1 MLEDKDFEFVEEAP
15 VTNEEVPA
23 EEEITA
29 DDFTLTEVDSTI
41 HEQKFQT
48 KPTTFTKD
56 AFRRFKKNK
65 SSVAATYI
73 LGTLVL
79 LSIVVPL
86 VDRNDIEN
94 SHPEEIFLSP
104 KLFNAGT
111 GFWDGTERYSNIAVD
126 ISEMPNATTEE
137 EKPNGDRTDSVSVN
151 VSVNDSVNV
160 SDSVNVA
167 EAKPAEPAPARKRF
181 VKPELEEIR
190 EFCFEKNIN
199 IDVDRFF
206 NYYESKG
213 WKVGVS
219 PMKDWKA
226 AVRNWAKN
234 DSLYSRPGS
243 TRISSDTSAQVL
255 QNYTAP
261 ETETDVESNLAEI
274 QGVNNAELEED
285 KIVF

>member
-1 MLEDKDFEFVEEAP
+1 MRESFVLHAEYIED
-15 VTNEEVPA
+15 
-23 EEEITA
+23 
-29 DDFTLTEVDSTI
+29 L
-41 HEQKFQT
+41 
-48 KPTTFTKD
+48 
-56 AFRRFKKNK
+56 
-65 SSVAATYI
+65 
-73 LGTLVL
+73 
-79 LSIVVPL
+79 
-86 VDRNDIEN
+86 
-94 SHPEEIFLSP
+94 PEELKGAFLRYIYEYGINETEPELSGLELTVWL
-104 KLFNAGT
+104 KIKRRIDDDVSAYERKVSNLKQNKNRTAT
-111 GFWDGTERYSNIAVD
+111 GAKTAITTDNRTDTERT
-126 ISEMPNATTEE
+126 PNGHRTENATEE
-137 EKPNGDRTDSVSVN
+137 EKPNGDRADSVSVN

>member
-1 MLEDKDFEFVEEAP
+1 MRESFVLHAEYIED
-15 VTNEEVPA
+15 
-23 EEEITA
+23 
-29 DDFTLTEVDSTI
+29 L
-41 HEQKFQT
+41 
-48 KPTTFTKD
+48 
-56 AFRRFKKNK
+56 
-65 SSVAATYI
+65 
-73 LGTLVL
+73 
-79 LSIVVPL
+79 
-86 VDRNDIEN
+86 
-94 SHPEEIFLSP
+94 PEELKGAFLRYIYEYGINEIEP
-104 KLFNAGT
+104 ELAGLELT
-111 GFWDGTERYSNIAVD
+111 VWLKIKRRIDDDVSAYERKVSNLRQNKNRTAIGAKTATTTDNRTDTERT
-126 ISEMPNATTEE
+126 PNGHRTENTTEE
-137 EKPNGDRTDSVSVN
+137 EKPNGHRTDS

-160 SDSVNVA
+160 SVNDIECVSVA
-167 EAKPAEPAPARKRF
+167 ETPAEPARATDTTKKRF
-181 VKPELEEIR
+181 VKPKLEDIR
-190 EFCFEKNIN
+190 DFCLEKNIN

-285 KIVF
+285 EIVF

>member
-1 MLEDKDFEFVEEAP
+1 MRESFVLHAEYIED
-15 VTNEEVPA
+15 
-23 EEEITA
+23 
-29 DDFTLTEVDSTI
+29 L
-41 HEQKFQT
+41 
-48 KPTTFTKD
+48 
-56 AFRRFKKNK
+56 
-65 SSVAATYI
+65 
-73 LGTLVL
+73 
-79 LSIVVPL
+79 
-86 VDRNDIEN
+86 
-94 SHPEEIFLSP
+94 PEELKGAFLRYIYEYGINETEPELSGLELTVWL
-104 KLFNAGT
+104 KIKRRIDDDVSAYERKVSNLKQNRNRTAT
-111 GFWDGTERYSNIAVD
+111 GAKSTAPTDNRTDTERT
-126 ISEMPNATTEE
+126 PNGHRTENTTEE
-137 EKPNGDRTDSVSVN
+137 EKPNGDRTDS

>member
-1 MLEDKDFEFVEEAP
+1 MRESFVLHAEYIED
-15 VTNEEVPA
+15 
-23 EEEITA
+23 
-29 DDFTLTEVDSTI
+29 L
-41 HEQKFQT
+41 
-48 KPTTFTKD
+48 
-56 AFRRFKKNK
+56 
-65 SSVAATYI
+65 
-73 LGTLVL
+73 
-79 LSIVVPL
+79 
-86 VDRNDIEN
+86 
-94 SHPEEIFLSP
+94 PEELKGAFLRYIYEYGINEIEPELSGLELTVWL
-104 KLFNAGT
+104 KIKRRIDDDVSAYERKVSNLKQNRNRTAT
-111 GFWDGTERYSNIAVD
+111 GAKSTAPTDNRTEN
-126 ISEMPNATTEE
+126 TTEE

-234 DSLYSRPGS
+234 DTIYQRPGT
-243 TRISSDTSAQVL
+243 TRISSDTEL
-255 QNYTAP
+255 LKNYTP
-261 ETETDVESNLAEI
+261 PQTQTDVMANLAEI
-274 QGVNNAELEED
+274 QGESTNAELEAEGT
-285 KIVF
+285 IIF

>member
-1 MLEDKDFEFVEEAP
+1 MRESFVLHAEYIED
-15 VTNEEVPA
+15 
-23 EEEITA
+23 
-29 DDFTLTEVDSTI
+29 L
-41 HEQKFQT
+41 
-48 KPTTFTKD
+48 
-56 AFRRFKKNK
+56 
-65 SSVAATYI
+65 
-73 LGTLVL
+73 
-79 LSIVVPL
+79 
-86 VDRNDIEN
+86 
-94 SHPEEIFLSP
+94 PEELKGAFLRYIYEYGINETEPELSGLELTVWL
-104 KLFNAGT
+104 KIKRRIDDDVQSYERKVSNLKQNKNRTAT
-111 GFWDGTERYSNIAVD
+111 GAKTATTTDNRTDTERT
-126 ISEMPNATTEE
+126 PNGHRTENTTEE
-137 EKPNGDRTDSVSVN
+137 EKPNGDRTDSVSVYVYDN
-151 VSVNDSVNV
+151 VNV
-160 SDSVNVA
+160 SDNVNVA
-167 EAKPAEPAPARKRF
+167 EAKPVEPAPARKRF
-181 VKPELEEIR
+181 VKPDLEEIR

-243 TRISSDTSAQVL
+243 TRISSDTSAQIL

-285 KIVF
+285 EIIF

>member
-1 MLEDKDFEFVEEAP
+1 MRESFVLHAEYIED
-15 VTNEEVPA
+15 
-23 EEEITA
+23 
-29 DDFTLTEVDSTI
+29 L
-41 HEQKFQT
+41 
-48 KPTTFTKD
+48 
-56 AFRRFKKNK
+56 
-65 SSVAATYI
+65 
-73 LGTLVL
+73 
-79 LSIVVPL
+79 
-86 VDRNDIEN
+86 
-94 SHPEEIFLSP
+94 PEELKGAFLRYIYEYGINETEPEFSGLELTVWL
-104 KLFNAGT
+104 KIKRRIDDDVSAYERKVSNLKQNRNRTAT
-111 GFWDGTERYSNIAVD
+111 GAKSTAPTDNRTDTERT
-126 ISEMPNATTEE
+126 PNGHRTENTTEE
-137 EKPNGDRTDSVSVN
+137 EKPNGDRADSVSVN
-151 VSVNDSVNV
+151 VSVNDSVDV

-167 EAKPAEPAPARKRF
+167 EAKPAEPALARKRF

>member
-1 MLEDKDFEFVEEAP
+1 MRESFVLHAEYIEDLPEDLKGAFLRYIYEYGI
-15 VTNEEVPA
+15 NE
-23 EEEITA
+23 
-29 DDFTLTEVDSTI
+29 TE
-41 HEQKFQT
+41 
-48 KPTTFTKD
+48 
-56 AFRRFKKNK
+56 
-65 SSVAATYI
+65 
-73 LGTLVL
+73 
-79 LSIVVPL
+79 
-86 VDRNDIEN
+86 
-94 SHPEEIFLSP
+94 P
-104 KLFNAGT
+104 KLSGLELTVWLKIKRRIDDDVLAYERKVSNLRQNKNRTAIGAKT
-111 GFWDGTERYSNIAVD
+111 AITTDNRTDTERA
-126 ISEMPNATTEE
+126 
-137 EKPNGDRTDSVSVN
+137 PNGDRTDSVSVN

-160 SDSVNVA
+160 PDSVNVA

-243 TRISSDTSAQVL
+243 VRISSDTSAQLL

-261 ETETDVESNLAEI
+261 ETETDFEANLAEI

-285 KIVF
+285 EIIF

>member
-1 MLEDKDFEFVEEAP
+1 MRESFVLHAEYIED
-15 VTNEEVPA
+15 
-23 EEEITA
+23 
-29 DDFTLTEVDSTI
+29 L
-41 HEQKFQT
+41 
-48 KPTTFTKD
+48 
-56 AFRRFKKNK
+56 
-65 SSVAATYI
+65 
-73 LGTLVL
+73 
-79 LSIVVPL
+79 
-86 VDRNDIEN
+86 
-94 SHPEEIFLSP
+94 PEELKGAFLRYIYEYGINEIEPELSGLELTVWL
-104 KLFNAGT
+104 KIKRRIDDDVSAYERKVSNLKQNRNRTAT
-111 GFWDGTERYSNIAVD
+111 GAKTVTTTDNRTDTERT
-126 ISEMPNATTEE
+126 PNGHRTENTTEE

-160 SDSVNVA
+160 PVNVPDSVNVA

-285 KIVF
+285 DIIF

>member
-1 MLEDKDFEFVEEAP
+1 MRESFVLHAEYIED
-15 VTNEEVPA
+15 
-23 EEEITA
+23 
-29 DDFTLTEVDSTI
+29 L
-41 HEQKFQT
+41 
-48 KPTTFTKD
+48 
-56 AFRRFKKNK
+56 
-65 SSVAATYI
+65 
-73 LGTLVL
+73 
-79 LSIVVPL
+79 
-86 VDRNDIEN
+86 
-94 SHPEEIFLSP
+94 PEELKGAFLRYIYEYGINEIEPELSGLELTVWL
-104 KLFNAGT
+104 KIKRRIDDDVQAYERKVSNLKQNKNRTAT
-111 GFWDGTERYSNIAVD
+111 GAKTATTTDNRTDTERT
-126 ISEMPNATTEE
+126 PNGHRTENTTEE
-137 EKPNGDRTDSVSVN
+137 EKPNGDRADS

-160 SDSVNVA
+160 SVNVPDSVNVA
-167 EAKPAEPAPARKRF
+167 EAKPAEPAPTRKRF

-261 ETETDVESNLAEI
+261 EIETDVESNLAEI

>member
-1 MLEDKDFEFVEEAP
+1 MRESFVLHAEYIEDLPEELKGAFLRYIYEYGINEIEPELSGLELTVCLNFEGRV
-15 VTNEEVPA
+15 
-23 EEEITA
+23 
-29 DDFTLTEVDSTI
+29 DDD
-41 HEQKFQT
+41 
-48 KPTTFTKD
+48 
-56 AFRRFKKNK
+56 
-65 SSVAATYI
+65 VAAKERKVSSLKQNKGRT
-73 LGTLVL
+73 
-79 LSIVVPL
+79 
-86 VDRNDIEN
+86 
-94 SHPEEIFLSP
+94 
-104 KLFNAGT
+104 AT
-111 GFWDGTERYSNIAVD
+111 GAKSTAPTDNRTDTERT
-126 ISEMPNATTEE
+126 PNGHRTENTTEE

-151 VSVNDSVNV
+151 ESVNESVNDSVNV
-160 SDSVNVA
+160 SDSANVA

-261 ETETDVESNLAEI
+261 ETETDVEANLAEI

>member
-1 MLEDKDFEFVEEAP
+1 MRESFVLHAEYIED
-15 VTNEEVPA
+15 
-23 EEEITA
+23 
-29 DDFTLTEVDSTI
+29 L
-41 HEQKFQT
+41 
-48 KPTTFTKD
+48 
-56 AFRRFKKNK
+56 
-65 SSVAATYI
+65 
-73 LGTLVL
+73 
-79 LSIVVPL
+79 
-86 VDRNDIEN
+86 
-94 SHPEEIFLSP
+94 PEELKGAFLRYIYEYGINEIEPELSGLELTVWL
-104 KLFNAGT
+104 KIKRRIDDDVSAYERKVSNLKQNRNRTAT
-111 GFWDGTERYSNIAVD
+111 GAKTATTTDNRTDTERT
-126 ISEMPNATTEE
+126 PNGHRTENTTEE
-137 EKPNGDRTDSVSVN
+137 EKPNGDRADSVSVN

-274 QGVNNAELEED
+274 QGVNYAELEED

>member
-1 MLEDKDFEFVEEAP
+1 MRESFVLHAEYIEDLPEELKGAFLRYIYEYGINEIEPELSGLELTVWLKIKRRIDDDVSAYERKVS
-15 VTNEEVPA
+15 NLKQNRNR
-23 EEEITA
+23 TA
-29 DDFTLTEVDSTI
+29 TG
-41 HEQKFQT
+41 T
-48 KPTTFTKD
+48 KTAPTTETRTD
-56 AFRRFKKNK
+56 
-65 SSVAATYI
+65 
-73 LGTLVL
+73 
-79 LSIVVPL
+79 
-86 VDRNDIEN
+86 
-94 SHPEEIFLSP
+94 
-104 KLFNAGT
+104 
-111 GFWDGTERYSNIAVD
+111 TERT
-126 ISEMPNATTEE
+126 PNGHRTENTTEE
-137 EKPNGDRTDSVSVN
+137 EKPNGDRADSVSVN

>member
-1 MLEDKDFEFVEEAP
+1 MKER
-15 VTNEEVPA
+15 
-23 EEEITA
+23 
-29 DDFTLTEVDSTI
+29 
-41 HEQKFQT
+41 FQT
-48 KPTTFTKD
+48 LNRT
-56 AFRRFKKNK
+56 
-65 SSVAATYI
+65 
-73 LGTLVL
+73 
-79 LSIVVPL
+79 
-86 VDRNDIEN
+86 E
-94 SHPEEIFLSP
+94 
-104 KLFNAGT
+104 
-111 GFWDGTERYSNIAVD
+111 TERQPAQKPRRLPKT
-126 ISEMPNATTEE
+126 ERTPNGHRTESTTET
-137 EKPNGDRTDSVSVN
+137 EKPNGDRADS

-160 SDSVNVA
+160 SVNDIECVSVA
-167 EAKPAEPAPARKRF
+167 ETPAEPAPEPAPIRKRF

-234 DSLYSRPGS
+234 DSIYARPGS
-243 TRISSDTSAQVL
+243 TRISSDTSSQVL

-261 ETETDVESNLAEI
+261 VTETDIESNLAEI

>member
-1 MLEDKDFEFVEEAP
+1 MRESFVLHAEYIED
-15 VTNEEVPA
+15 
-23 EEEITA
+23 
-29 DDFTLTEVDSTI
+29 L
-41 HEQKFQT
+41 
-48 KPTTFTKD
+48 
-56 AFRRFKKNK
+56 
-65 SSVAATYI
+65 
-73 LGTLVL
+73 
-79 LSIVVPL
+79 
-86 VDRNDIEN
+86 
-94 SHPEEIFLSP
+94 PEELKGAFLRYIYEYGINETEPELSGLELTVWL
-104 KLFNAGT
+104 KIKRRIDDDVQAYERKVSNLKQNKNRTAT
-111 GFWDGTERYSNIAVD
+111 GVKTATTTDNRTDTERT
-126 ISEMPNATTEE
+126 PNGDRTENTTEE
-137 EKPNGDRTDSVSVN
+137 EKPNGHRTDS

-160 SDSVNVA
+160 SVNDIECVSVA
-167 EAKPAEPAPARKRF
+167 ETPAEPAPEPAPTRKRF
-181 VKPELEEIR
+181 VAPTLEEIR

-199 IDVDRFF
+199 TNVDKFF
-206 NYYESKG
+206 YYYKSKG
-213 WKVGVS
+213 WKVGNS

>member
-1 MLEDKDFEFVEEAP
+1 MRESFVLHAEYIED
-15 VTNEEVPA
+15 
-23 EEEITA
+23 
-29 DDFTLTEVDSTI
+29 L
-41 HEQKFQT
+41 
-48 KPTTFTKD
+48 
-56 AFRRFKKNK
+56 
-65 SSVAATYI
+65 
-73 LGTLVL
+73 
-79 LSIVVPL
+79 
-86 VDRNDIEN
+86 
-94 SHPEEIFLSP
+94 PEELKGAFLRYIYEYGINETEPELSGLELTVWL
-104 KLFNAGT
+104 KIKRRIDDDVQAYERKVSNLKQNRNRTAT
-111 GFWDGTERYSNIAVD
+111 GAKTSTTTDNRTDAER
-126 ISEMPNATTEE
+126 T
-137 EKPNGDRTDSVSVN
+137 PNGDRTDSVSVN

>member
-1 MLEDKDFEFVEEAP
+1 MRESFVLHAEYIED
-15 VTNEEVPA
+15 
-23 EEEITA
+23 
-29 DDFTLTEVDSTI
+29 L
-41 HEQKFQT
+41 
-48 KPTTFTKD
+48 
-56 AFRRFKKNK
+56 
-65 SSVAATYI
+65 
-73 LGTLVL
+73 
-79 LSIVVPL
+79 
-86 VDRNDIEN
+86 
-94 SHPEEIFLSP
+94 PEELKGAFLRYIYEYGINEIEPELSGLELTVWL
-104 KLFNAGT
+104 KIKRRIDDDVSAYERKVSNLKQNKNRTAT
-111 GFWDGTERYSNIAVD
+111 GAKSTAPTDNRTEN
-126 ISEMPNATTEE
+126 TTEE

-234 DSLYSRPGS
+234 DTIYQRPGT
-243 TRISSDTSAQVL
+243 TRISSDTEL
-255 QNYTAP
+255 LKNYTP
-261 ETETDVESNLAEI
+261 PQTQTDVMANLAEI
-274 QGVNNAELEED
+274 QGESTNAELEAEGT
-285 KIVF
+285 IIF

>member
-1 MLEDKDFEFVEEAP
+1 MRESFVLHAEYIED
-15 VTNEEVPA
+15 
-23 EEEITA
+23 
-29 DDFTLTEVDSTI
+29 L
-41 HEQKFQT
+41 
-48 KPTTFTKD
+48 
-56 AFRRFKKNK
+56 
-65 SSVAATYI
+65 
-73 LGTLVL
+73 
-79 LSIVVPL
+79 
-86 VDRNDIEN
+86 
-94 SHPEEIFLSP
+94 PEELKGAFLRYIYEYGINETEPELSGLELTVWL
-104 KLFNAGT
+104 KIKRRIDDDVSAYERKVSNLKQNKNRTATGT
-111 GFWDGTERYSNIAVD
+111 KTATTTDNRTDTERT
-126 ISEMPNATTEE
+126 PNGHRTENTAEE

>member
-1 MLEDKDFEFVEEAP
+1 MRESFVLHAEYIED
-15 VTNEEVPA
+15 
-23 EEEITA
+23 
-29 DDFTLTEVDSTI
+29 L
-41 HEQKFQT
+41 
-48 KPTTFTKD
+48 
-56 AFRRFKKNK
+56 
-65 SSVAATYI
+65 
-73 LGTLVL
+73 
-79 LSIVVPL
+79 
-86 VDRNDIEN
+86 
-94 SHPEEIFLSP
+94 PEELKGAFLRYIYEYGINETEPELSGLELTVWL
-104 KLFNAGT
+104 KIKRRIDDDVSAYERKVSNLKQNKNRTAT
-111 GFWDGTERYSNIAVD
+111 GAKTATTTDNRTDTERT
-126 ISEMPNATTEE
+126 PNGHRTENTTEE
-137 EKPNGDRTDSVSVN
+137 EKPNGHRADS

-160 SDSVNVA
+160 SVNDIECVSVA
-167 EAKPAEPAPARKRF
+167 ETPAEPAPEPAPARKRF

-234 DSLYSRPGS
+234 DSLYSRPGN

-274 QGVNNAELEED
+274 QGGNNAELEED

>member
-1 MLEDKDFEFVEEAP
+1 MRESFVLHAEYIEDLPEDLKGAFLRYIYEYGINETEPELSGLELTVWLKIKRRIDDDVSAYERKVSNLKQNKNRTATGAKTATT
-15 VTNEEVPA
+15 TNNRM
-23 EEEITA
+23 
-29 DDFTLTEVDSTI
+29 D
-41 HEQKFQT
+41 
-48 KPTTFTKD
+48 
-56 AFRRFKKNK
+56 
-65 SSVAATYI
+65 
-73 LGTLVL
+73 
-79 LSIVVPL
+79 
-86 VDRNDIEN
+86 
-94 SHPEEIFLSP
+94 
-104 KLFNAGT
+104 
-111 GFWDGTERYSNIAVD
+111 TERT
-126 ISEMPNATTEE
+126 PNGHRTENTTET
-137 EKPNGDRTDSVSVN
+137 EKPNEDRTDSVSVN

-274 QGVNNAELEED
+274 QGVNNAEQEED

>member
-1 MLEDKDFEFVEEAP
+1 MKER
-15 VTNEEVPA
+15 
-23 EEEITA
+23 
-29 DDFTLTEVDSTI
+29 
-41 HEQKFQT
+41 FQT
-48 KPTTFTKD
+48 LNRIK
-56 AFRRFKKNK
+56 
-65 SSVAATYI
+65 
-73 LGTLVL
+73 
-79 LSIVVPL
+79 
-86 VDRNDIEN
+86 
-94 SHPEEIFLSP
+94 
-104 KLFNAGT
+104 
-111 GFWDGTERYSNIAVD
+111 TERQLAQKLRRLPKP
-126 ISEMPNATTEE
+126 ERTPNGHRTENTTEE
-137 EKPNGDRTDSVSVN
+137 EKPNGHRTDSVSVN

-255 QNYTAP
+255 QNYAAP

>member
-1 MLEDKDFEFVEEAP
+1 MKER
-15 VTNEEVPA
+15 
-23 EEEITA
+23 
-29 DDFTLTEVDSTI
+29 
-41 HEQKFQT
+41 FQT
-48 KPTTFTKD
+48 LNRTK
-56 AFRRFKKNK
+56 
-65 SSVAATYI
+65 
-73 LGTLVL
+73 
-79 LSIVVPL
+79 
-86 VDRNDIEN
+86 
-94 SHPEEIFLSP
+94 
-104 KLFNAGT
+104 
-111 GFWDGTERYSNIAVD
+111 TERQPVQNQPRRLIT
-126 ISEMPNATTEE
+126 ERTPNGHRTENTTEE

-167 EAKPAEPAPARKRF
+167 EAKPVEPAPTRKRF

>member
-1 MLEDKDFEFVEEAP
+1 MRESFVLHAEYIED
-15 VTNEEVPA
+15 
-23 EEEITA
+23 
-29 DDFTLTEVDSTI
+29 L
-41 HEQKFQT
+41 
-48 KPTTFTKD
+48 
-56 AFRRFKKNK
+56 
-65 SSVAATYI
+65 
-73 LGTLVL
+73 
-79 LSIVVPL
+79 
-86 VDRNDIEN
+86 
-94 SHPEEIFLSP
+94 PEELKGAFLRYIYEYGINETEPELSGLELTVWL
-104 KLFNAGT
+104 KIKRRIDDDVQAYERKVSNLKQNRNRTAT
-111 GFWDGTERYSNIAVD
+111 GAKSTAPTDNRTDTERT
-126 ISEMPNATTEE
+126 PNGDRTENTTEE
-137 EKPNGDRTDSVSVN
+137 EKPNGDRTDS

>member
-1 MLEDKDFEFVEEAP
+1 MKERFQTLNRIKTERLP
-15 VTNEEVPA
+15 VQKLQQLPT
-23 EEEITA
+23 
-29 DDFTLTEVDSTI
+29 TERRPNGDRTESTI
-41 HEQKFQT
+41 
-48 KPTTFTKD
+48 
-56 AFRRFKKNK
+56 
-65 SSVAATYI
+65 
-73 LGTLVL
+73 
-79 LSIVVPL
+79 
-86 VDRNDIEN
+86 
-94 SHPEEIFLSP
+94 
-104 KLFNAGT
+104 
-111 GFWDGTERYSNIAVD
+111 
-126 ISEMPNATTEE
+126 EE
-137 EKPNGDRTDSVSVN
+137 EKPNRDRTDSVY
-151 VSVNDSVNV
+151 VNV
-160 SDSVNVA
+160 SDNVNVFDNVNVA

-285 KIVF
+285 EIIF